1 METYKQ
7 LWGFPNTYTMGK
19 HLAEQLVAR
28 YQAQLDMP
36 VAVVRPSLV
45 SAIAGEPYPGY
56 IGNYAGLIGASAAMA
71 IGMYDKLS
79 SVGLQAAGVWDV
91 VPADLVGCSI
101 LAAAAAVSA
110 GKAAALCQ
118 LTQSGTIHGTAED
131 RRVVLGYPHTFAADP
146 QAAKQPVLLTSSF
159 PETSDSW
166 RIPAAGLESEA
177 GAATGKKGALP
188 TLSHVS
194 QPMSRSASSTI
205 SDSPSLLAAAA
216 GAAYVP
222 SDIDSDETFSS
233 SSSSG
238 GGTSDTKG
246 SVQCQQLLLQAPLA
260 QRPLLIVHAATS
272 TTYPITLMEGWN
284 YLLDFIEAHPPPFR

>member
-1 METYKQ
+1 VETYKQ
-7 LWGFPNTYTMGK
+7 LWGFPNTYTLGK

-36 VAVVRPSLV
+36 IAVVRPSLV

-79 SVGLQAAGVWDV
+79 SVALQATGVWDV
-91 VPADLVGCSI
+91 VPADLVGSSI

-118 LTQSGTIHGTAED
+118 LTQSGSVKGSAED
-131 RRVVLGYPHTFAADP
+131 RRVVLGYPHPFAAGTP
-146 QAAKQPVLLTSSF
+146 AAKQHGLLSSSF
-159 PETSDSW
+159 SETSDTW
-166 RIPAAGLESEA
+166 RIPAAAPELGGDSA
-177 GAATGKKGALP
+177 ISKKGTVAD
-188 TLSHVS
+188 SS
-194 QPMSRSASSTI
+194 WANQAMSRAASSTI

-216 GAAYVP
+216 GATYAA
-222 SDIDSDETFSS
+222 SDIDSEEVYSIG
-233 SSSSG
+233 SSG
-238 GGTSDTKG
+238 GGSSKTSISEG
-246 SVQCQQLLLQAPLA
+246 SSPAQCQQLLP
-260 QRPLLIVHAATS
+260 RMPLLIVHAATS